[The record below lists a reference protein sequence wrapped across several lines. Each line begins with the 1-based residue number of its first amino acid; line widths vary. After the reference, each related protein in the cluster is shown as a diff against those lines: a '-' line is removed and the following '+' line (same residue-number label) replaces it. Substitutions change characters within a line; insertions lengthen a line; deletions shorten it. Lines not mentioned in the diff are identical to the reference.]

1 MTFST
6 VSVSSC
12 QFENSITY
20 YDSSNPT
27 SSISTSVPGGFIYV
41 SVGVNLTISSS
52 NFVKGNGYAGGA
64 FYMSGNSA
72 VQISDCVFTS

>member
-1 MTFST
+1 MTFSK
-6 VSVSSC
+6 VSISSC
-12 QFENSITY
+12 QFENSASY

-27 SSISTSVPGGFIYV
+27 SSTSTSTLGGFIYV
-41 SVGVNLTISSS
+41 SIGVTLTISSS